1 MIDNDKSLQT
11 GNENRR
17 IEEDLRQSRARLDK
31 GEMISKTGNWELHLD
46 KRIMLGSNGAK
57 VIYNLHDAEWKLAD
71 IQQFPLA
78 EYRPILDNALRR
90 LIENNEPYNV
100 EFKIKQAGT
109 GKVLDIHSLAEFDKD
124 KNVIFGVIQDITDR
138 KKTEASLYEAKE
150 LFFSVFNLCPL
161 PILLS
166 SLTTG
171 KYLDANQIFYDVLE
185 YSPKDVIGRT
195 SAEIG
200 VFVNY
205 ADRETLVSTVRR
217 HGAIIGLECPL
228 YTKSKTIK
236 SCLVSIATVMRGGE
250 RCLLTCFID
259 ISDRK
264 RMEEE
269 LQRSQKLESLG
280 LLAGGIA
287 HDFNNLLTGIFGYV
301 ELARSVS
308 NTTKAIDYLNTTVAT
323 INRAR
328 ALTQQLLTFAKGG
341 FPVQKN
347 TSLIPV
353 VQDAVRFALSGSN
366 ISSHFSFAQNLWQ
379 CNIDR
384 NQIGQVIDNIVINA
398 QQAMPN
404 GGVID
409 VMAENIAFG
418 VGDHAALA
426 AGNFVKLSIKDS
438 GIGIPKEILRQIF
451 DPFFTTKTKGHGLG
465 LATCYSIMKKHGG
478 CIDVESEPGKGSIFH
493 IFLPAATSQA
503 PAEIP
508 IHFKHEG
515 IGTILIVDDEKVIQS
530 ALGKLLEMMGYKVE
544 YKDDGRAGVDFLAN
558 ERNAGRRVSAL
569 FLDLTIPGGMGG
581 IEAIKEI
588 RNINKAIPAFV
599 ISGYSDDSVMR
610 NPSEYGFTASICK
623 PFTIEELSELLNK
636 YMRL

>member
-1 MIDNDKSLQT
+1 MIDINKSLQT

-17 IEEDLRQSRARLDK
+17 IEEDLRQSRARLDR

-46 KRIMLGSNGAK
+46 KQIMLGSNGAK
-57 VIYNLHDAEWKLAD
+57 FIYNIQDSEWNLAD

-78 EYRPILDNALRR
+78 EYRSLLDNALRR

-109 GKVLDIHSLAEFDKD
+109 GKILDIHSLAEYDKD

-205 ADRETLVSTVRR
+205 ADRETLVSTVRQ
-217 HGAIIGLECPL
+217 HGAIIGLECLL

-250 RCLLTCFID
+250 RCLLTSFID
-259 ISDRK
+259 ITDRK

-308 NTTKAIDYLNTTVAT
+308 NTTKAIDYLNTTIAT

-341 FPVQKN
+341 FPVQKSA
-347 TSLIPV
+347 SLIPV

-379 CNIDR
+379 CNIDK

-404 GGVID
+404 GGVIE

-418 VGDHAALA
+418 VGNHAALA
-426 AGNFVKLSIKDS
+426 AGNFVKLSILDS

-465 LATCYSIMKKHGG
+465 LATCYSIVKKHGG

-508 IHFKHEG
+508 TNFKHEG

-530 ALGKLLEMMGYKVE
+530 ALEKLLGMMGYKVE
-544 YKDDGRAGVDFLAN
+544 CKDDGRAGVDFFAN
-558 ERNAGRRVSAL
+558 ETRAGRRISAI

-588 RNINKAIPAFV
+588 RNIDKAIPAFV

-610 NPSEYGFTASICK
+610 NPFEYGFTASICK
-623 PFTIEELSELLNK
+623 PFTIEELSEMLNK
-636 YMRL
+636 HMRP